1 MEIIGRISKG
11 SRMDQIYL
19 PKNRAGFGA
28 GEYVIISPLERQIGE
43 KEKLRP
49 YFYNVKELEPIKARI
64 IENIFSLID
73 KKTDSENIIITGS
86 FLEKGFRFNDIDI
99 LIINK
104 KKIETESIKEDIQKA
119 VGIKTHI
126 IALDSKTLL
135 YGLSTDPFYSM
146 MLSKCVAKKRIIFH
160 NKRVINYKLL
170 DLNLMKSKTLI
181 DNFEIYNGNEK
192 YYFIRNMISILL
204 FIQGKSITNETVNN
218 EIEKIFK
225 VKIRDIK
232 ENLLEK
238 QAFLKNYRRIYDNI
252 FNLVLDKID
261 ESKNEQK

>member
-28 GEYVIISPLERQIGE
+28 GEYVVISPLERQTGG
-43 KEKLRP
+43 KEALRP
-49 YFYNVKELEPIKARI
+49 YFYNVKELEPIKSRI
-64 IENIFSLID
+64 IENIFSLIG

-99 LIINK
+99 ILLSS
-104 KKIETESIKEDIQKA
+104 KKIDAGIIKDEIEKSE
-119 VGIKTHI
+119 GIKTHI
-126 IALDSKTLL
+126 IALDSKTLS

-146 MLSKCVAKKRIIFH
+146 MLSKCIAKKRIIFH
-160 NKRVINYKLL
+160 NKRIINYKLL

-192 YYFIRNMISILL
+192 YYFIRNMISIML
-204 FIQGKSITNETVNN
+204 FIQDKSITNETVNN
-218 EIEKIFK
+218 EIERMFN
-225 VKIRDIK
+225 VKIKEIK

-238 QAFLKNYRRIYDNI
+238 QAFLKEYRRIYNKI